1 MAFLGIA
8 SGVGCFKV
16 DWDIK
21 GREKESDNHAEN
33 QKNFALTYAP
43 KRIVCYQI
51 IIDNSIWYM

>member
-21 GREKESDNHAEN
+21 GREKELDNHAEN

-51 IIDNSIWYM
+51 IIDNSI